1 MPTIQQQLNQL
12 KKDKETLN
20 TMLNTMGVET
30 SGNETFTQLTPLV
43 GKIVTDP
50 ILQDKTV
57 KITENG
63 TQTITADEGYDG
75 LNNVSVTTNVASGGS
90 SGGEQEMNYTLEEKI
105 IGTWVDGRPLYQK
118 TLYFTSGWK
127 IGGEIAMP
135 HGIENV
141 DDIWLESALWRRS
154 DDTRQ
159 NIPNEHSMVG
169 AWGSGLY
176 DIKTDTFTLF
186 MGTLNNDFT
195 IKYMYITFNYTKTTD
210 KSIED

>member
-1 MPTIQQQLNQL
+1 MNNKEILRGYNTHLDENNNDLTEILSVIQNLP
-12 KKDKETLN
+12 E
-20 TMLNTMGVET
+20 
-30 SGNETFTQLTPLV
+30 
-43 GKIVTDP
+43 
-50 ILQDKTV
+50 
-57 KITENG
+57 
-63 TQTITADEGYDG
+63 
-75 LNNVSVTTNVASGGS
+75 ASS
-90 SGGEQEMNYTLEEKI
+90 NEEKGEELMVYSLNEHI

-176 DIKTDTFTLF
+176 DIKPDTFTLY
-186 MGTLNNDFT
+186 MGTLNNSFT
-195 IKYMYITFNYTKTTD
+195 IKYIYITFNYTKTTD
-210 KSIED
+210 IATV